1 MRITVVGAGR
11 MGKILAA
18 AMAVGNEVALY
29 DADRDR
35 AARLAGSLKLKAL
48 ATMTETAAELERIL
62 RREGWLDGNDPGK
75 SGR

>member
-29 DADRDR
+29 DADRDS

-48 ATMTETAAELERIL
+48 ATMTETAAANRVFNGDAVFIL
-62 RREGWLDGNDPGK
+62 LLPL
-75 SGR
+75 